1 MAAGNP
7 VVVEGDVNYTL
18 SHVAVKAATFQPRE
32 SGFALNATGDA
43 VEPAPA
49 LSAFTYS
56 FDGPATITT
65 ATAINDILSHPDTEA
80 VRVFDISG
88 RRVSNV
94 KKGGLYIINGK
105 KTLVK

>member
-1 MAAGNP
+1 M
-7 VVVEGDVNYTL
+7 VVEGDVNYTL
-18 SHVAVKAATFQPRE
+18 SHVAVKAATFQPWE

-56 FDGPATITT
+56 FDGPATITITT
-65 ATAINDILSHPDTEA
+65 ATAINDILSQPDAEA